1 MPKMIAKG
9 KIGLLLACG
18 LLLAVS
24 EARSAEPAP
33 SEPDPATIVD
43 PVERE
48 FQSRLHDLR
57 EHQKTQ
63 TRQLQNRKD
72 LTPEQRLETRRTLMA
87 THQKELHA
95 LESQYQGKLSPE
107 ARSRW
112 MERKATRQKKFDH
125 LHRSTRDSSKTA
137 KSSAKVGGK

>member
-1 MPKMIAKG
+1 MSMMIANG
-9 KIGLLLACG
+9 KFGLLLAFG
-18 LLLAVS
+18 LLFAVS
-24 EARSAEPAP
+24 DARSAEPSS

-57 EHQKTQ
+57 ERQKTQ
-63 TRQLQNRKD
+63 TKQLQNRKD
-72 LTPEQRLETRRTLMA
+72 LTPEQRLEKRRSLMA
-87 THQKELHA
+87 VHQKELHA
-95 LESQYQGKLSPE
+95 LEAQYQGKLSPE

-125 LHRSTRDSSKTA
+125 LRRSTRDSSKTV
-137 KSSAKVGGK
+137 KSSPKAGGK